1 MSGNSIAFLPK
12 MVPSISFS
20 TMILQAMRC
29 LILIL
34 LLSFSGCDSGTESSV
49 DEQKDPHYLNGRSRV
64 SSQDYKGAIE
74 EFEKA
79 LEANPRSASAHFELG
94 WLNEEQMKEYAAA
107 IYHYEKHLQLRPD
120 SDYAERAKD
129 RIRSCKMDLVKDEV
143 LAPVSQ
149 GIQRDLERLSA
160 ENILLKRQIEALQT
174 QLAERPTASFAPPV
188 ASFNPPQ
195 PVANV
200 PPRATNL
207 ETRTET
213 RVSPPATQRP
223 KSHVV
228 KSGETVISIA
238 AKYSLK
244 LNVILAANPKVDP
257 RRLQVGQT
265 INIPSQ

>member
-1 MSGNSIAFLPK
+1 
-12 MVPSISFS
+12 
-20 TMILQAMRC
+20 MILQAMRC

-34 LLSFSGCDSGTESSV
+34 LLSFSGCDSGINGSL

-64 SSQDYKGAIE
+64 AAQDYKGAVE

-94 WLNEEQMKEYAAA
+94 WLNEEQMKNYAAA
-107 IYHYEKHLQLRPD
+107 IYHYEQHLRLRPD

-129 RIRSCKMDLVKDEV
+129 RIRSCKMDLVKNEV

-160 ENILLKRQIEALQT
+160 ENLLLKRQIEALQN
-174 QLAERPTASFAPPV
+174 QLAERAAAPPAGNSAV
-188 ASFNPPQ
+188 NYAQPE

-200 PPRATNL
+200 QPRVTNVG
-207 ETRTET
+207 TRTET
-213 RVSPPATQRP
+213 RVSSSEARYPR
-223 KSHVV
+223 SHVV
-228 KSGETVISIA
+228 KSGDTIISIA
-238 AKYSLK
+238 NKYGVK
-244 LNVILAANPKVDP
+244 LNVMLSANPKVDP

-265 INIPSQ
+265 LNIPAQ